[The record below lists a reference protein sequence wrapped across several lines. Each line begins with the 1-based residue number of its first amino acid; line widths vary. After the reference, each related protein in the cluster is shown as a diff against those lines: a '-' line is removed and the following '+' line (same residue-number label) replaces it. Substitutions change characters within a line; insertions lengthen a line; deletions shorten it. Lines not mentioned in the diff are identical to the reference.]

1 MRPRRPV
8 TVRRALPIDAPLLAQ
23 HRATVWHEVGD
34 WSLEALSP
42 QILQWTA
49 FFRERLLD
57 ETFVAFVAEEDERVI
72 ASAGVLIHVAIPRP
86 GSRSASAGRVQ
97 SLYVVPEAR
106 RRGIARSLMD
116 HIVRYARATAL
127 ISLSLRP
134 SDEARP
140 LYAGFGFVEADEM
153 LLPLISD

>member
-1 MRPRRPV
+1 M
-8 TVRRALPIDAPLLAQ
+8 TIRRAIPVDAVVLAE

-34 WSLEALSP
+34 WSVDALAP
-42 QILQWTA
+42 QIPVWAA

-57 ETFVAFVAEEDERVI
+57 ETFVAFLAEEDARAV

-86 GSRSASAGRVQ
+86 GSPSTSAGRVQ

-106 RRGIARSLMD
+106 RRGIARALMD
-116 HIVRYARATAL
+116 RIVRYAREATL

-134 SDEARP
+134 SDEART
-140 LYAGFGFVEADEM
+140 LYYGLGFARADEM
-153 LLPLISD
+153 LLPLIAD